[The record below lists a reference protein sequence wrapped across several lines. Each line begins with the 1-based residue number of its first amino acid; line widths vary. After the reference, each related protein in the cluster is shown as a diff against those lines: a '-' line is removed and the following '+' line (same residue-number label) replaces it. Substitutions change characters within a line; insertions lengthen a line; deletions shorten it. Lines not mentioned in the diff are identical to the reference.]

1 MLARFV
7 TIAVGFTAL
16 LSLSACE
23 KTDHANIDKWMST
36 KKGPGKLRKACLDEG
51 LDVDLSAH
59 ACVNM
64 IKTGRDPEVKTEV
77 DNLPQPRREQ
87 LAAKMAAKLWE
98 VARIEGEMQMPA
110 PHQTQAKDALIMVR
124 KWADAATK
132 TQIDGYLTDWY
143 TTPAFEGRAS
153 AGAVAGSTVM
163 RMIGAPAAKKLMHVA
178 DGIIAA
184 PGQETVKK
192 KIGDELLLSLAAT
205 GDPDAVKYV
214 LDIARM
220 DRGDKT
226 LADRAMSAL
235 YKVYVDPA
243 GLFDPQPPAAL
254 IPHLDALVSIAKDP
268 NMPADPS
275 NDAVSLIR
283 VVGPPACLP
292 PLVSMIAVA
301 HTDPTFRYVGP
312 DAALKCGGIK
322 AIKQVV
328 QAMPEVP
335 YDRASLAG
343 SVVLA
348 ISKMSPRDQ
357 VLTELRDLL
366 ADKSRVAR
374 WVAVESLAA
383 MKSVEDAPRIAAVKG
398 SERLSGY
405 WGQGSDKP
413 DPTLAARA
421 HELATQLQTA
431 PK

>member
-1 MLARFV
+1 
-7 TIAVGFTAL
+7 
-16 LSLSACE
+16 
-23 KTDHANIDKWMST
+23 
-36 KKGPGKLRKACLDEG
+36 
-51 LDVDLSAH
+51 
-59 ACVNM
+59 
-64 IKTGRDPEVKTEV
+64 
-77 DNLPQPRREQ
+77 
-87 LAAKMAAKLWE
+87 
-98 VARIEGEMQMPA
+98 
-110 PHQTQAKDALIMVR
+110 
-124 KWADAATK
+124 
-132 TQIDGYLTDWY
+132 
-143 TTPAFEGRAS
+143 
-153 AGAVAGSTVM
+153 
-163 RMIGAPAAKKLMHVA
+163 
-178 DGIIAA
+178 
-184 PGQETVKK
+184 
-192 KIGDELLLSLAAT
+192 
-205 GDPDAVKYV
+205 
-214 LDIARM
+214 
-220 DRGDKT
+220 
-226 LADRAMSAL
+226 
-235 YKVYVDPA
+235 VYVDPA